1 MNCKESNEDELD
13 KVELEEVQY
22 WTGWF
27 DSENLYNAYL
37 LPLFLTFMIITCV
50 AISGLV
56 LVLFVFVSQ
65 SNQKKPRTQSQR
77 NLRQNKQRGEMF
89 STAMNETQYTSA
101 TIVKFYP
108 LKSR

>member
-13 KVELEEVQY
+13 KVELDKVELEEMQY
-22 WTGWF
+22 WTEWF

-37 LPLFLTFMIITCV
+37 LPSFLTFMIITCV

-56 LVLFVFVSQ
+56 PVVFVFVSQ
-65 SNQKKPRTQSQR
+65 SNQTKPRTQSRR

-89 STAMNETQYTSA
+89 STAMNET
-101 TIVKFYP
+101 
-108 LKSR
+108 